1 MISTLLG
8 WGTATAA
15 VDKVPE
21 KTKQWTT
28 EQNGIKNLKQ
38 GEVDTPTPEDG
49 QVLVK
54 TRCVSLNYR
63 DLEVCKGSF
72 GRDQVKRS
80 PAPPLVPCADMCG
93 VIVESKSKAFKKG
106 TRVIALPYQ
115 TYQTGTMKED
125 NLDSGLGMPLDGTM
139 TEYRCL
145 PAEGL
150 VRIPDYLSDAE
161 ASCLPTASLA
171 AWMSINGA
179 RPIGD
184 AASGEKRKETILVQG
199 TDGVAVAGLQIAKAS
214 GLGTIVTAGSDDNLQ
229 RAEKDLKADHTI
241 NNRTHWEW
249 STPVLDM
256 TNRAG
261 ADLIIETG
269 GMRTLRKAFDCVAF
283 GGTIACIGFTSG
295 KGEQEDK
302 AGDTNNMNIN
312 TLAQKRNVTLR
323 GVIGSGPRDRME
335 EMLAFYEKNGIK
347 PVIAKEFAFEEL
359 REAMKLL
366 DEGADIFGSIVLKV
380 S

>member
-1 MISTLLG
+1 M
-8 WGTATAA
+8 AA
-15 VDKVPE
+15 
-21 KTKQWTT
+21 
-28 EQNGIKNLKQ
+28 
-38 GEVDTPTPEDG
+38 
-49 QVLVK
+49 
-54 TRCVSLNYR
+54 
-63 DLEVCKGSF
+63 DLS
-72 GRDQVKRS
+72 
-80 PAPPLVPCADMCG
+80 
-93 VIVESKSKAFKKG
+93 VILPRKK
-106 TRVIALPYQ
+106 
-115 TYQTGTMKED
+115 
-125 NLDSGLGMPLDGTM
+125 
-139 TEYRCL
+139 
-145 PAEGL
+145 
-150 VRIPDYLSDAE
+150 
-161 ASCLPTASLA
+161 
-171 AWMSINGA
+171 
-179 RPIGD
+179 
-184 AASGEKRKETILVQG
+184 KRKETILVQG
-199 TDGVAVAGLQIAKAS
+199 TDGVAIAGLQIAKAS

-347 PVIAKEFAFEEL
+347 PVIAKQFAFEEL